1 MAVAIAGGVVGNY
14 GAVDRKVVD
23 LIREEWPTS
32 ISASSNAGGHRKR
45 TLRDT
50 SKHNEVTISLRDHCV
65 YAVAQLPLT
74 EALQAYS

>member
-1 MAVAIAGGVVGNY
+1 MRMPIAGGILSNY
-14 GAVDRKVVD
+14 GMLDEDVVES
-23 LIREEWPTS
+23 LGWPTS

-50 SKHNEVTISLRDHCV
+50 SKHREVTISLRDHCV